1 MQLTSSGL
9 LIPALAVLGLCACAG
24 TPPATPASGV
34 TPERVADATPATE
47 PVPRVPDTTDNK
59 DDGNPF
65 PGTIT
70 RKGPNGQ
77 TLYCRKDEVAGTRIP
92 QLVCATEAVMR
103 SREEEARRMVDEA
116 RTTSSLG
123 GCNPGAG
130 C

>member
-1 MQLTSSGL
+1 MQLISTGTP
-9 LIPALAVLGLCACAG
+9 IPALLVRGLCACAG
-24 TPPATPASGV
+24 TPPSRPAPAV
-34 TPERVADATPATE
+34 TPEPIANAAPTTEPTPRVAG
-47 PVPRVPDTTDNK
+47 TTDNR
-59 DDGNPF
+59 DDENPF

-123 GCNPGAG
+123 GCNPSAG